1 MKGNNWNSRTMN
13 WITGFTKMRGYK
25 YFVSDFERIHEV
37 TPEFSEEIQ
46 AFRSLRTFYSLF
58 HGFKLN
64 SCGCNRLEIAL
75 FRELPIPLPNFL
87 IFMAIFQCKLSE

>member
-37 TPEFSEEIQ
+37 TPEFSEEKQ
-46 AFRSLRTFYSLF
+46 DFWSLERLIPFSMVLNLILVDVIAWKLLYFENYQF
-58 HGFKLN
+58 H
-64 SCGCNRLEIAL
+64 
-75 FRELPIPLPNFL
+75 
-87 IFMAIFQCKLSE
+87 FQIS